1 MFEISTIK
9 SWHISHT
16 ATFGAGSKINLKL
29 CSFFQTVYTKHFP
42 FMSEGWIITKTDLNV
57 ILSYEGYIKTL
68 LEMFYHV
75 FIYFQITLMYRLLL
89 LNLVPNFQS
98 LV

>member
-9 SWHISHT
+9 RLVQ
-16 ATFGAGSKINLKL
+16 AVKETFSET
-29 CSFFQTVYTKHFP
+29 FYTKNIP
-42 FMSEGWIITKTDLNV
+42 FMSEGWIFTKTDLNV

-75 FIYFQITLMYRLLL
+75 FIYLFS
-89 LNLVPNFQS
+89 N
-98 LV
+98 